1 MLALLSVIIYGGWI
15 MAGWVLSGLASCVG
29 VSSSAS
35 SSAASSSSASSS
47 SSCSSVFSAVG
58 TAVGT
63 GMGGI
68 VAVILILLMQ
78 AILDATLIPWPV
90 LVVSVLV
97 LLAMVALCLIVM
109 WKVTTP
115 DHQSGHPFVQMV
127 CNTEY
132 GRRYLCLWFRKPL
145 DTPGRYDVYL
155 ITNGGNTNLH
165 WTLLVR
171 MRGLRIYLPY
181 LSIEINTDV
190 GMKEMIP
197 IMRQFKDSEPP
208 TTAKSMGSVTDKS
221 IKQLC
226 NLADTVRSEM
236 GSYDITSS
244 NCQDFCNKVLER
256 MNLPTHTTT
265 VQELRETASTAAA
278 TGAVT
283 AATAT
288 VVVTIA
294 TAGAS
299 PFILP
304 FMGIAVACAV
314 LYNRL
319 RCMTRTL

>member
-1 MLALLSVIIYGGWI
+1 

-58 TAVGT
+58 TAVGV
-63 GMGGI
+63 I
-68 VAVILILLMQ
+68 VAIILILLMQ

-90 LVVSVLV
+90 LVVLRLVAALV
-97 LLAMVALCLIVM
+97 LLVASIRLIMVWIR
-109 WKVTTP
+109 KGTTP

-155 ITNGGNTNLH
+155 ITNGGNTSLH

-171 MRGLRIYLPY
+171 MRGLRINLPY

-197 IMRQFKDSEPP
+197 IMRQFEELP
-208 TTAKSMGSVTDKS
+208 TIANAKLKGSVTDRS
-221 IKQLC
+221 IKELC
-226 NLADTVRSEM
+226 NMADTVRSEM

-244 NCQDFCNKVLER
+244 NCQDFCNKVLKR

-278 TGAVT
+278 NGAVT

-304 FMGIAVACAV
+304 FIGIAVACAV

-319 RCMTRTL
+319 CAA